1 MHTRLSDVYLNHE
14 INEKIEEA
22 CQNLGISKSMFLNV
36 LLQELFSKAGPE
48 DLFYNRVKL
57 SSDNDITPKNN
68 RADSTVNQ
76 TAQAA

>member
-14 INEKIEEA
+14 INEKIEDA
-22 CQNLGISKSMFLNV
+22 CENLGISKSMFLNV

-57 SSDNDITPKNN
+57 CNDSEMTSKTATKQITH
-68 RADSTVNQ
+68 
-76 TAQAA
+76 

>member
-14 INEKIEEA
+14 INGKIEEA

-57 SSDNDITPKNN
+57 CDNDKITSKP
-68 RADSTVNQ
+68 ATDQ
-76 TAQAA
+76 IPQQ